1 MFFSF
6 FKKTPP
12 KNTVK
17 FKTIDG
23 IKFKFQK
30 HHLSK
35 HLKMSV
41 KQGEILVTV
50 PKYSSFKLAREFALE
65 NLEWAKANFKHAKC
79 GERTKKERTDLR
91 KKAREM
97 LQNEL
102 DECAKKY
109 GFKYKSLKMS
119 SAKRRWGSC
128 SYINN
133 INLNIELANIP
144 SHLREYVILHELC
157 HTKIKNHSEKFWN
170 LMEKH
175 MPDTKVRRAELKQI
189 KL

>member
-1 MFFSF
+1 MLFSF
-6 FKKTPP
+6 FKKRVA

-17 FKTIDG
+17 FETIDG
-23 IKFKFQK
+23 VQFKFQK

-35 HLKMSV
+35 NLKMSV

-50 PKYSSFKLAREFALE
+50 PKYSSFKLAREFAIH
-65 NLEWAKANFKHAKC
+65 NLDWAKANFKYT
-79 GERTKKERTDLR
+79 ERTKKEANDLR
-91 KKAREM
+91 KKAREI
-97 LQNEL
+97 LSKEL
-102 DECAKKY
+102 DDCAKKY
-109 GFKYKSLKMS
+109 GFKYRSLKMS

-133 INLNIELANIP
+133 INLNIELTNIP
-144 SHLREYVILHELC
+144 EHLREYVMLHELC
-157 HTKIKNHSEKFWN
+157 HTKVKNHSEKFWD

-175 MPDTKVRRAELKQI
+175 MPDTKKRRAELKQI